1 MTKLKTVVPL
11 AVAAG
16 LVVSAASGASS
27 MITSA
32 NIKNGTIQTVDL
44 SGKAKRALRGNRG
57 LHGRAGN
64 AGPAGPQG
72 PPGPI
77 GPQGDPGPAGPQGP
91 SGPPGPAGPEGSAGP
106 KGPPGPAGP
115 SDAFVMRQAIETPV
129 TVGASG
135 GTSVL
140 PNPFALP
147 PGAYVL
153 TAKAVAWNLAEL
165 ATTFSCQITDSIASK
180 ERTVYDRSSATLP
193 GPTEIAPGFFE
204 DGSATITMHAAVD
217 HGGTFFIECSVR
229 GMQSSA
235 RVENAA
241 LTAIRIGTLTT
252 E

>member
-1 MTKLKTVVPL
+1 
-11 AVAAG
+11 
-16 LVVSAASGASS
+16 
-27 MITSA
+27 
-32 NIKNGTIQTVDL
+32 
-44 SGKAKRALRGNRG
+44 
-57 LHGRAGN
+57 
-64 AGPAGPQG
+64 
-72 PPGPI
+72 
-77 GPQGDPGPAGPQGP
+77 
-91 SGPPGPAGPEGSAGP
+91 
-106 KGPPGPAGP
+106 
-115 SDAFVMRQAIETPV
+115 MRQAIETPV